1 MDYISLFEE
10 LKSRRLS
17 LDLTRGKPSSDQLD
31 LSKDLVN
38 LAENDFI
45 YDGVDI
51 RNYGE
56 IKGLDSCRK
65 LGSEI
70 LGCSKEYIWAG
81 GNSSLSLMS
90 QYLSYLF
97 VEGNGEG
104 PWNNK
109 ERVSVLCPVP
119 GYDRHFKLCET
130 FGINMIPVSLTGE
143 GPDLEEIKELV
154 ATDNSIKGIWCV
166 PKYSNPTGEV
176 YSPHIIDGLL
186 DIFKSSKNKNVIFW
200 DNAYAVH
207 DLSQST
213 PLSDIFEMAERKD
226 CEDLIVQF
234 GSTSKITFAGGGIG
248 FIAMS
253 EVNQALFMPFY
264 SALMIGPDK
273 LNQAKHVKF
282 FQVTPLEEHM
292 KKHASIIK
300 PKFDLVND
308 RLESL
313 GLGSWTKPSGGY
325 FLLYQS
331 EKGMAKKIIELAA
344 ELGLKLTPAGST
356 HPYGVDEEDKYIRIA
371 PTACSLEELDLA
383 MEVFQ
388 CCVGLTYSQSP
399 KGSLS

>member
-1 MDYISLFEE
+1 MDYISRFEE

-31 LSKDLVN
+31 LSKDLVRFT
-38 LAENDFI
+38 ENDFFH
-45 YDGVDI
+45 DGVDI

-70 LGCSKEYIWAG
+70 LGCSKEYVWAG

-90 QYLSYLF
+90 QFLSYLF

-104 PWNNK
+104 PWNNT

-130 FGINMIPVSLTGE
+130 FGINMIPVNLTGE
-143 GPDLEEIKELV
+143 GPDLEEIQRLV
-154 ATDNSIKGIWCV
+154 ATDKSIKGIWCV
-166 PKYSNPTGEV
+166 PKHSNPTGEV
-176 YSPHIIDGLL
+176 YSPHIIEGLL
-186 DIFKSSKNKNVIFW
+186 DIFKSAKNKSVIFW

-207 DLSQST
+207 DLSESL
-213 PLSDIFEMAERKD
+213 PLSDIFEISKNKD

-253 EVNQALFMPFY
+253 KANQELFLPFY

-282 FQVTPLEEHM
+282 FQTTSIEEHM
-292 KKHASIIK
+292 KKHARIIK
-300 PKFDLVND
+300 PKFDLVNNK
-308 RLESL
+308 LESL
-313 GLGSWTKPSGGY
+313 ALGSWTNPSGGY

-356 HPYGVDEEDKYIRIA
+356 HPYGVDADDKYIRIA
-371 PTACSLEELDLA
+371 PTACSLEELDVA
-383 MEVFQ
+383 MDVFQ
-388 CCVGLTYSQSP
+388 CCVGLTYTQAAE
-399 KGSLS
+399 SL